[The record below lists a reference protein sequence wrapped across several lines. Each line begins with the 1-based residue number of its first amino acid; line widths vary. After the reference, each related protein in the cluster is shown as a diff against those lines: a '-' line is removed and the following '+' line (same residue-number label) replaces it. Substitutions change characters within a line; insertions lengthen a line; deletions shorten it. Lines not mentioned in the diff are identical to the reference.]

1 MGVVDGSAGQGNGA
15 SQGTPRPGR
24 AQEVGRGQRARQAPG
39 VGPAARSRR
48 PRHHRPCHHR
58 ARHHRARHHRALHH
72 RARHHRA
79 STTEPATIE
88 PATTGPEGRRPAA
101 LRLAAAAQLIEALG
115 LGVAAVF
122 GAIST
127 AEGKSHQLTAGVA
140 LTLLALGTAAGLA
153 AIAVGL
159 AKARPW
165 SRIPAVMTQVFV
177 VIAGTTLLD
186 GNRPEWGVPALV
198 LAGACVAGL
207 LTPASLRALNRPPV
221 NRR

>member
-1 MGVVDGSAGQGNGA
+1 MAA
-15 SQGTPRPGR
+15 RAKGTGR
-24 AQEVGRGQRARQAPG
+24 AKGPR
-39 VGPAARSRR
+39 GPAGPKTSAAANA
-48 PRHHRPCHHR
+48 PAKP
-58 ARHHRARHHRALHH
+58 
-72 RARHHRA
+72 RA
-79 STTEPATIE
+79 SAPPPIPAAPATTDPATTDPATTDPATTE

-127 AEGKSHQLTAGVA
+127 AEGKSHQLAAGVV

-159 AKARPW
+159 ARARPW

-177 VIAGTTLLD
+177 VIAGITLLD

-198 LAGACVAGL
+198 LAGACMAGL

-221 NRR
+221 NRP

>member
-1 MGVVDGSAGQGNGA
+1 MAAQAKGTGRAKGPRGPAGPKTSAGAN
-15 SQGTPRPGR
+15 
-24 AQEVGRGQRARQAPG
+24 APAK
-39 VGPAARSRR
+39 P
-48 PRHHRPCHHR
+48 
-58 ARHHRARHHRALHH
+58 
-72 RARHHRA
+72 RA
-79 STTEPATIE
+79 SAPPPVPPEPATTEPATTEPATTE
-88 PATTGPEGRRPAA
+88 PATTGPEGQRPAA

-159 AKARPW
+159 ARARPW
-165 SRIPAVMTQVFV
+165 SRTPAVLTQVFV
-177 VIAGTTLLD
+177 VIAGITLLD
-186 GNRPEWGVPALV
+186 GNRPEWAVPALV

-207 LTPASLRALNRPPV
+207 LTPASLRALNRSPV
-221 NRR
+221 NRQ

>member
-1 MGVVDGSAGQGNGA
+1 MAAQA
-15 SQGTPRPGR
+15 KGTGR
-24 AQEVGRGQRARQAPG
+24 AKGPR
-39 VGPAARSRR
+39 GPAGPKTSAAANV
-48 PRHHRPCHHR
+48 PAKP
-58 ARHHRARHHRALHH
+58 
-72 RARHHRA
+72 RA
-79 STTEPATIE
+79 SAARPIPAAPATTDPGTIE
-88 PATTGPEGRRPAA
+88 PATTGSEGQRPAA

-122 GAIST
+122 SAVST
-127 AEGKSHQLTAGVA
+127 AEGKSHQLAAGVA

-159 AKARPW
+159 ARARPW

-177 VIAGTTLLD
+177 VIAGITLLD

-198 LAGACVAGL
+198 LAAACVAGL

-221 NRR
+221 NRP

>member
-1 MGVVDGSAGQGNGA
+1 MAA
-15 SQGTPRPGR
+15 RAKGTGR
-24 AQEVGRGQRARQAPG
+24 AKGPR
-39 VGPAARSRR
+39 GPAGPKTSAAANA
-48 PRHHRPCHHR
+48 PAKP
-58 ARHHRARHHRALHH
+58 
-72 RARHHRA
+72 RA
-79 STTEPATIE
+79 SAPPPIPAAPATTDPATTDPGTTELATTEPATAE

-127 AEGKSHQLTAGVA
+127 AEGKSHQLAAGVA

-159 AKARPW
+159 ARARPW

-177 VIAGTTLLD
+177 VIAGITLLD

-221 NRR
+221 NRP

>member
-1 MGVVDGSAGQGNGA
+1 MAARAKGTGRAKGSRGPAGPKTSAAANAPAKPRA
-15 SQGTPRPGR
+15 SAPRPI
-24 AQEVGRGQRARQAPG
+24 
-39 VGPAARSRR
+39 PAEPATTD
-48 PRHHRPCHHR
+48 PATTDP
-58 ARHHRARHHRALHH
+58 ATTDPATTDPATTDP
-72 RARHHRA
+72 ATTDPA
-79 STTEPATIE
+79 TTEPATTD

-101 LRLAAAAQLIEALG
+101 LRLAATAQLIEALG

-127 AEGKSHQLTAGVA
+127 AEGKSHQLAAGVA

-159 AKARPW
+159 ARARPW

-177 VIAGTTLLD
+177 VIAGITLLD

-221 NRR
+221 NRP